1 MNFNGGT
8 VYHIYNRGNNSQQIF
23 FNNDNYLFFLRKLK
37 KELLPFCNLLCYC
50 LMPNHFHLMIITNEH
65 TNDLNL
71 LNKGIGV
78 LLRSYTRAINNQQ
91 ARTGSLFQQQTKAK
105 ELIDKN
111 NNSTISYASI
121 CAHYIHQNPLRA
133 NLATDL
139 AQWKFSSYLDLAGLR
154 NGSLCNRKLFFDFT
168 GIKEDEFIEES
179 KTMISKDR
187 L

>member
-1 MNFNGGT
+1 M
-8 VYHIYNRGNNSQQIF
+8 
-23 FNNDNYLFFLRKLK
+23 
-37 KELLPFCNLLCYC
+37 
-50 LMPNHFHLMIITNEH
+50 
-65 TNDLNL
+65 
-71 LNKGIGV
+71 
-78 LLRSYTRAINNQQ
+78 
-91 ARTGSLFQQQTKAK
+91 
-105 ELIDKN
+105 IDKN
-111 NNSTISYASI
+111 NNNTISYASI

-179 KTMISKDR
+179 KAMVSKDR